1 MKLVLASTSRYRR
14 ELLSRLHLPF
24 EVIAP
29 DVDETALPGES
40 PSQTALRLSE
50 LKAQA
55 AAAQYPDALIIGSDQ
70 VLMLDADQ
78 LGKPGN
84 YARAFE
90 QLKRMQGRAMVFHT
104 SLTLLNSRTGRT
116 QTGDVPTVVHIRHLS
131 DAQIE
136 AYLKKEQP
144 YDCAGSAKS
153 ESLGIALM
161 ERMDSPDPTALIGL
175 PLMALTEMLA
185 NEGIDV
191 LTYAPSPDTPDPLT
205 RPSGPPSPPPRGRG
219 KG

>member
-14 ELLSRLHLPF
+14 ELLSRLHIPF
-24 EVIAP
+24 EVVSP
-29 DVDETALPGES
+29 DVDETPLPGES
-40 PSQTALRLSE
+40 PSETALRLSM

-55 AAAQYPDALIIGSDQ
+55 TSRQFPDALIIGSDQ
-70 VLMLDADQ
+70 VLMLEAEQ

-84 YARAFE
+84 FANAFA
-90 QLKRMQGRAMVFHT
+90 QLKKMSGKAMVFHT
-104 SLTLLNSRTGRT
+104 ALTLLNSRTGHA
-116 QTGDVPTVVHIRHLS
+116 QTRDVPTVVHIRKLS

-136 AYLKKEQP
+136 AYLRKEEP

-175 PLMALTEMLA
+175 PLMALTEMLM
-185 NEGIDV
+185 NEGVDV
-191 LTYAPSPDTPDPLT
+191 L
-205 RPSGPPSPPPRGRG
+205 
-219 KG
+219 K

>member
-24 EVIAP
+24 EVLSP
-29 DVDETALPGES
+29 DVDETPLPGES
-40 PSQTALRLSE
+40 PSATALRLSV

-55 AAAQYPDALIIGSDQ
+55 AATAYPDALIIGSDQ
-70 VLMLDADQ
+70 VLMLGDEQ
-78 LGKPGN
+78 LGKPGSFDN
-84 YARAFE
+84 ALA
-90 QLKRMQGRAMVFHT
+90 QLKKMQGKAMVFHT
-104 SLTLLNSRTGRT
+104 ALTLLNSRTGRA
-116 QTGDVPTVVHIRHLS
+116 QTRDVPTVVHIRPLT
-131 DAQIE
+131 DMQIS
-136 AYLKKEQP
+136 AYLEKEAP

-185 NEGIDV
+185 DEGVDV
-191 LTYAPSPDTPDPLT
+191 LTWREA
-205 RPSGPPSPPPRGRG
+205 
-219 KG
+219 

>member
-24 EVIAP
+24 DIIWPE
-29 DVDETALPGES
+29 VDETPLPSES
-40 PSQTALRLSE
+40 PSQTALRLSV

-55 AAAQYPDALIIGSDQ
+55 ATSQFPDALIIGSDQ
-70 VLMLDADQ
+70 VLMLDAEQ

-84 YARAFE
+84 HENAVA
-90 QLKRMQGRAMVFHT
+90 QLEKMQGRAMVFHT
-104 SLTLLNSRTGRT
+104 ALTLLNSRTGRT
-116 QTGDVPTVVHIRHLS
+116 QTRDIPTVVRIRKLS
-131 DAQIE
+131 HAQIE
-136 AYLKKEQP
+136 AYLKKEKP
-144 YDCAGSAKS
+144 YDCAGSAKG

-191 LTYAPSPDTPDPLT
+191 LTWQAPST
-205 RPSGPPSPPPRGRG
+205 
-219 KG
+219 

>member
-14 ELLSRLHLPF
+14 ELLSRLHMPF
-24 EVIAP
+24 EVVAP
-29 DVDETALPGES
+29 EVNETPLPGES
-40 PSQTALRLSE
+40 PSETALRLSV

-55 AAAQYPDALIIGSDQ
+55 VAKQYPDALIIGSDQ
-70 VLMLDADQ
+70 VLMLDAEQ

-84 YARAFE
+84 YENAFA
-90 QLKRMQGRAMVFHT
+90 QLKKMQGKAMVFHT
-104 SLTLLNSRTGRT
+104 ALTLLNSKNGRT
-116 QTGDVPTVVHIRHLS
+116 QTRDVPTVVHIRKLS

-136 AYLKKEQP
+136 AYLKKEEP

-175 PLMALTEMLA
+175 PLMALTEMLM
-185 NEGIDV
+185 NEGVDV
-191 LTYAPSPDTPDPLT
+191 L
-205 RPSGPPSPPPRGRG
+205 
-219 KG
+219 K

>member
-1 MKLVLASTSRYRR
+1 MMPKLVLASTSRYRR
-14 ELLSRLHLPF
+14 ELLSRLHIPF
-24 EVIAP
+24 EIVSP
-29 DVDETALPGES
+29 NVDETPLPNET
-40 PSQTALRLSE
+40 PSATALRLSV

-55 AAAQYPDALIIGSDQ
+55 AAGQFPDALIIGSDQ
-70 VLMLDADQ
+70 VLMLDSEQ

-84 YARAFE
+84 FENAFK
-90 QLKRMQGRAMVFHT
+90 QLKKMQDKAMVFHT
-104 SLTLLNSRTGRT
+104 ALTLLNSKTGRT
-116 QTGDVPTVVHIRHLS
+116 QTRDVPTVVHIRKLT

-175 PLMALTEMLA
+175 PLMALTEMLL
-185 NEGIDV
+185 NEGVDV
-191 LTYAPSPDTPDPLT
+191 L
-205 RPSGPPSPPPRGRG
+205 
-219 KG
+219 K